1 MSDARSIGLFDSGV
15 GGLTVLDAVARRL
28 PKENLLYLG
37 DTARLPYGTKSRE
50 TVRRYSIRAVTL
62 LLERDV
68 KALVIACNT
77 ATALALDAVAAI
89 SPVPVVGVV
98 EPGALAAV
106 LRVRAL
112 ESRGDQE
119 GQAGEGDGNG
129 DGHGK
134 SGARPLAPIAVLAT
148 EATIASDAY
157 GLAIRRHD
165 PGRPVVN
172 SACPLFVPLA
182 EEGWVE
188 NDVARAAAAHYLAPV
203 GASGARVVVLGCTHY
218 PLLRTVIQD
227 ALPEGT
233 LLVDSAESTAEA
245 LDRLLSQDARR
256 EGDGVSGETHLLVT
270 DSSERLRRVA
280 GRFLGREAA
289 ALELVDLP

>member
-1 MSDARSIGLFDSGV
+1 MSDSRSIGLFDSGV

-50 TVRRYSIRAVTL
+50 TVRRYSIRAVSL

-77 ATALALDAVAAI
+77 ATALALDAVVAI

-98 EPGALAAV
+98 EPGALEAV
-106 LRVRAL
+106 RRIRAL
-112 ESRGDQE
+112 DFADRAE
-119 GQAGEGDGNG
+119 GAGT
-129 DGHGK
+129 
-134 SGARPLAPIAVLAT
+134 LAPIAVLAT

-165 PGRPVVN
+165 PERRVVN
-172 SACPLFVPLA
+172 AACPLFVPLA
-182 EEGWVE
+182 EEGWVS

-218 PLLRTVIQD
+218 PLLRKVIEE

-233 LLVDSAESTAEA
+233 VLIDSAESTAEA
-245 LDRLLSQDARR
+245 LDRLLPKDARR
-256 EGDGVSGETHLLVT
+256 DGNGDSGETHLLVT